1 MNNLAA
7 QFNPLRVRLTLH
19 TAHLRPGRALINA
32 RSRWRIVGILI
43 AMLSSLTLH
52 GCGGGDSSSV
62 GTPTQ
67 STITVRSEAVV
78 LSGLNPASLRLP
90 VATIQSVYGYTDTGD
105 RIDFA
110 AGQDWQVSHA
120 GLVRTATSR
129 LPDFAGYRYTAS
141 SGTSFEFSPDPRNPA
156 LLIPFQV
163 YVDYRS
169 TRADRL
175 LTPTAGAARPGS
187 VVCLGDSIAAGAHTI
202 ASFFTHS
209 DADSWCGLL
218 RKHLGAAAQVLN
230 PSVAGG
236 TLASVLPDLPAL
248 TASRPQ
254 LVILAFG
261 MNDHTQGAAGLDT
274 FEFDLTGAVRSL
286 QATGIRVILLGF
298 FQQNTRWVRED
309 TAQTAAYN
317 AVIARVALRQAV
329 PFVDV
334 RRAFERSAPDGNVI
348 EARTGDFI
356 HHPNSYGHRVYFSLL
371 LPHVLAAP
379 VWASEVP
386 DAVDL
391 AD

>member
-1 MNNLAA
+1 MTTFSAGFCLLRFRLA
-7 QFNPLRVRLTLH
+7 LRTARLG
-19 TAHLRPGRALINA
+19 PGRALIKA
-32 RSRWRIVGILI
+32 RRAWRLTGILI
-43 AMLSSLTLH
+43 AMLSSLALQ
-52 GCGGGDSSSV
+52 GCGGAGPSSD
-62 GTPTQ
+62 GTPTVA
-67 STITVRSEAVV
+67 TIPVRGEAVV
-78 LSGLNPASLRLP
+78 LSGLSPASLRLP
-90 VATIQSVYGYTDTGD
+90 VATVQSVYGYTETGA
-105 RIDFA
+105 RIAFA
-110 AGQDWQVSHA
+110 AGQDWQVSGA
-120 GLVRTATSR
+120 GLARTATSR
-129 LPDFAGYRYTAS
+129 LPDFAGYRYTTS
-141 SGTSFEFSPDPRNPA
+141 SGTNFEFSPDPRNPP

-202 ASFFTHS
+202 ASFFSNS

-248 TASRPQ
+248 TANRPQ
-254 LVILAFG
+254 LVVLAFG
-261 MNDHTQGAAGLDT
+261 MNDHTQGAAGLDA
-274 FEFDLTGAVRSL
+274 FEADLTSAVRSL
-286 QATGIRVILLGF
+286 QTAGSRVILLGF

-334 RRAFERSAPDGNVI
+334 RKAFERSAPDSNVI
-348 EARTGDFI
+348 EARTGDFM
-356 HHPNSYGHRVYFSLL
+356 HHPNNYGHRVYFSLL